1 MKFTSTKKQVHCAP
15 VVLLHGQPNTGK
27 TMAAATAFVNSK
39 PPLILLFERGG
50 TESLTEENIR
60 RVYGKRQDVCIDIP
74 VFECFDDGDVDL
86 VVQTLEENKEEIVKE
101 NGCIIVDSLSAAATI
116 VLREA
121 KASGLTHG
129 QQIYGMLAERITDM
143 VRGITK
149 FCNDNGMPVIFQAQ
163 SSWSEEP
170 GTDGQILYP
179 VFEGKK
185 LLTAIPH
192 EVYEVWAT
200 FVDGEGLDGK
210 PTYGFQLLREGNIF
224 AKSRWGAVSRVTGPQ
239 CHIGQLLEMKMG
251 LRPIPD
257 EIKLADYDATP
268 VEVKA
273 PVKTTSAA
281 QSAKG
286 GTAAKVPAKTK

>member
-27 TMAAATAFVNSK
+27 TMAAATAVVNGK

-50 TESLTEENIR
+50 TESLTEKNIR
-60 RVYGKRQDVCIDIP
+60 RVYGNRKDIVTDIDL
-74 VFECFDDGDVDL
+74 FECFEDGDTDL
-86 VVQTLEENKEEIVKE
+86 VVATLEDNKEEIIGKY
-101 NGCIIVDSLSAAATI
+101 GCIIVDSLSAAATI

-129 QQIYGMLAERITDM
+129 QQVYGMLAERITEM
-143 VRGITK
+143 VRGVTK
-149 FCNDNGMPVIFQAQ
+149 FCNDNGLPVIFQAQ
-163 SSWSEEP
+163 SAWSEEP
-170 GTDGQILYP
+170 GTEGQILYP

-200 FVDGEGLDGK
+200 YVDGEGLDGH
-210 PTYGFQLLREGNIF
+210 PIYGFQLLREGNIF
-224 AKSRWGAVSRVTGPQ
+224 AKSRWGAVNKVTGPQ
-239 CHIGQLLEMKMG
+239 CHLGHLLEMKMG
-251 LRPIPD
+251 VRPIP
-257 EIKLADYDATP
+257 ADILIPDFQPQEP
-268 VEVKA
+268 VEK
-273 PVKTTSAA
+273 KTTTSAA

-286 GTAAKVPAKTK
+286 GTAAKPAATKPNK